1 MRLLAA
7 NYSTFTVTALGAHA
21 RNLQGGGG
29 YMQGSRQGDV
39 RGSGAKRIVRRRA
52 WTKICNKEAGEQ
64 CADECVDWRH
74 GTCDM
79 ISTPCMSCV
88 QNEENHDIKHI
99 RQSVRKHS
107 DPYLRPQ

>member
-1 MRLLAA
+1 MPRA
-7 NYSTFTVTALGAHA
+7 NYSTSTANMFEAHA

-39 RGSGAKRIVRRRA
+39 RGSGARRIVRRRA
-52 WTKICNKEAGEQ
+52 WTKICTKEAREQ
-64 CADECVDWRH
+64 CADEGADRRH

-79 ISTPCMSCV
+79 ISTPGMSCV
-88 QNEENHDIKHI
+88 PNEENHDIKHI

-107 DPYLRPQ
+107 DPY